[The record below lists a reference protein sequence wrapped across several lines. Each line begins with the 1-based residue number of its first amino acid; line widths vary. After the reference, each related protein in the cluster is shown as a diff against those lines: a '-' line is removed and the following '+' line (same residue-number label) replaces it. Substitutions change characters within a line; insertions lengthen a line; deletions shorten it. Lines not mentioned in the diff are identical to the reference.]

1 MKGVK
6 SLDTIAPQI
15 SHLDLETKINFVSV
29 FKNAVEKVDADNE
42 KNYYGIT
49 NVSNKN
55 GFTLQAFYQ
64 SKDYCLKQRKLFGFQ
79 VLIILVQ

>member
-1 MKGVK
+1 MSDKKQENKIIMKGVK

-49 NVSNKN
+49 NVSNK
-55 GFTLQAFYQ
+55 GR
-64 SKDYCLKQRKLFGFQ
+64 S
-79 VLIILVQ
+79 